1 MSSVQSEEECPQCGG
16 SMLCDYYYG
25 TGEEYL
31 ICSCCGKYES
41 WTLARNSRGKIILK
55 KNGKAKYKH
64 IKHRGYGVATI
75 ATNNGVK
82 SCHLFRKPIRKKD
95 IRNFMRTL
103 DDENVIKDACCL
115 VKWDNKNKTIV
126 PIYGKMPESDIF

>member
-16 SMLCDYYYG
+16 SMLCDYYYR

-41 WTLARNSRGKIILK
+41 WTLARNSRGKIILR

-75 ATNNGVK
+75 AMNTYLEQQRFYALSVSIGSTV
-82 SCHLFRKPIRKKD
+82 LFS
-95 IRNFMRTL
+95 TY
-103 DDENVIKDACCL
+103 A
-115 VKWDNKNKTIV
+115 KNSQGKRGQNTIGDLYDV
-126 PIYGKMPESDIF
+126 